1 MRTAQWPEQLCVHA
15 RKDLCNIHARS
26 VHNIMRPLALA
37 CPSAHTEHIR
47 SCCCVWGGGGGRGGR
62 RPLKEILEGR
72 APQCHRPCECR

>member
-26 VHNIMRPLALA
+26 VHNIMRRLALA

-47 SCCCVWGGGGGRGGR
+47 SCCCVWGGGGGKGGASPSKR
-62 RPLKEILEGR
+62 NIGGACPPVPPPL
-72 APQCHRPCECR
+72 